1 MSLTIPDAVLAR
13 MAGKFRMLSDP
24 TRLAILRAIL
34 PGEQSVGQVVAATGL
49 SQANVSKHLK
59 MLASSGM
66 VSRRKAGL
74 HALYAVTDPLVETLC
89 VLVCGTIVRETR
101 TQVEENCRLLRS
113 WEERESGTASR
124 AFL

>member
-1 MSLTIPDAVLAR
+1 MALTIPDAVLDR

-59 MLASSGM
+59 ILASSGM
-66 VSRRKAGL
+66 VSRRKEGL
-74 HALYAVTDPLVETLC
+74 HAYYAVSDPLVETLC
-89 VLVCGTIVRETR
+89 ELVCGTIVRETR
-101 TQVEENCRLLRS
+101 TQMEESCRLLLT
-113 WEERESGTASR
+113 WQGQEAGTPTT
-124 AFL
+124 